1 MFACSLLIRF
11 FDNQDYLLYYKLII
25 CEIKNTTKGILAQD
39 IMKFKIS
46 GIKDVYSILN
56 RLGPNTQMG

>member
-25 CEIKNTTKGILAQD
+25 CEIKNTMKGILAQD

-46 GIKDVYSILN
+46 EIKDVYSILN